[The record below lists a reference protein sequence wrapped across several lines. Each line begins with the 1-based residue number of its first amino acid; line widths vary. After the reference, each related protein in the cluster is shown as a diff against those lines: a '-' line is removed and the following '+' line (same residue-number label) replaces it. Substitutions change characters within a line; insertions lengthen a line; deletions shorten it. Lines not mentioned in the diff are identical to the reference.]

1 LPKKRNFLLGFL
13 LIVSAFALA
22 ACGSSESDED
32 KVVDVIETSV
42 TSNDPADCTTLVT
55 QAFVEQG
62 SDESGKAAIKDCEEE
77 AEDEEETAE
86 SAEVTDVEV
95 DGEKATA
102 NVAISGGGFD
112 GQTVSVAVVKDG
124 DQWKLDEITSI
135 VKLDNAA
142 LAKTLETQFE
152 DPEVKLSE
160 AAIECIVGTVEE
172 ADTGEVEELLLS
184 GSSEIFVELAEVCSE
199 EG

>member
-1 LPKKRNFLLGFL
+1 MPAKRNFLLGFL

-42 TSNDPADCTTLVT
+42 TSNDPANCTTLET

-62 SDESGKAAIKDCEEE
+62 SDESGKAALKDCEEE
-77 AEDEEETAE
+77 AEDEEEEAE
-86 SAEVTDVEV
+86 SAEVTEVEV

-112 GQTVSVAVVKDG
+112 GQTVSIALVKDG
-124 DQWKLDEITSI
+124 DQWKLDEITGI

-142 LAKTLETQFE
+142 LVATLEKQFE
-152 DPEVKLSE
+152 DPEVKISE
-160 AAIECIVGTVEE
+160 AGIECILGTVEE

-199 EG
+199 G